1 MLIRGSGMCLHVVSA
16 RIHGLNEAMQP
27 RAAFEPGATLAL
39 TEIAITAGRKIE
51 RIHEP
56 QPATR
61 RIFAVF
67 RLFGCT

>member
-16 RIHGLNEAMQP
+16 HIHGLNEAMQP
-27 RAAFEPGATLAL
+27 RAAFEPGATLVL
-39 TEIAITAGRKIE
+39 TEIATAAGHKVE
-51 RIHEP
+51 HIHEP

-61 RIFAVF
+61 RISAVI